1 MACSI
6 SDRQTNREGEGG
18 SVMQG
23 RGDTKRKRTK
33 IMISS
38 AKMEGE
44 GADCDARKEGR
55 CGWRSVRR
63 V

>member
-6 SDRQTNREGEGG
+6 SDTQTNVGGGGDARETRHK
-18 SVMQG
+18 M
-23 RGDTKRKRTK
+23 TKR
-33 IMISS
+33 MISS

-44 GADCDARKEGR
+44 GPDYEVRKEGR